1 MSEFSLIER
10 FFVDAGAKRADVALG
25 IGDDAA
31 VISPP
36 TGTELVTAT
45 DTMVAGVHFFDDVPV
60 DSLGH
65 KALAV
70 NLSDLAAMGATPAWA
85 LLALTLPGGQETWL
99 SEFVRGFGELA
110 RRYQVALVGGDTTRG
125 PLTITV
131 QVIGYLPAGKALTR
145 HGAQP
150 GDLIFVTGTLGDAAA
165 ALSLLKQNQAKPV
178 AEVEYLINRLQ
189 QPEPRVK
196 EGLLLSGMATSC
208 IDISDGLIADLG
220 HVLQASGVGARLQRA
235 RIPRSA
241 EFVTA
246 ISQALI
252 PEDVWDQVLTGGD
265 DYELCFTLPAA
276 QRNQLEALPCRV
288 TEIGVITAE
297 SGIELIDE
305 NGHSLPPPEG
315 GYDHF
320 R

>member
-10 FFVDAGAKRADVALG
+10 FFVDAGAKRADVTLG

-36 TGTELVTAT
+36 AGAELVTAT
-45 DTMVAGVHFFDDVPV
+45 DTMVAGVHFFDDVRV

-70 NLSDLAAMGATPAWA
+70 NLSDLAAMGAMPAWA
-85 LLALTLPGGQETWL
+85 LLALTVPGGQESWL
-99 SEFVRGFGELA
+99 KEFVRGFGELA
-110 RRYQVALVGGDTTRG
+110 RRYQVALIGGDTTRG

-145 HGAQP
+145 HGARP

-165 ALSLLKQNQAKPV
+165 ALSLLKQNQVKST
-178 AEVEYLINRLQ
+178 AETEYLINRLQ
-189 QPEPRVK
+189 QPEPRVS
-196 EGLLLSGMATSC
+196 EGLSLAGKATSC

-220 HVLQASGVGARLQRA
+220 HVVQASGVGARLQRA

-241 EFVTA
+241 ELVTT
-246 ISQALI
+246 ISQSLI
-252 PEDVWDQVLTGGD
+252 PENVWDPVLTGGD

-276 QRNQLEALPCRV
+276 QRNQLEALSCRV

-305 NGHSLPPPEG
+305 NGRSLPSPEG

>member
-10 FFVDAGAKRADVALG
+10 FFVDAGAERADVTLG

-36 TGTELVTAT
+36 AGAELVTAT

-85 LLALTLPGGQETWL
+85 LLALTLPGGQESWL
-99 SEFVRGFGELA
+99 NEFVRGFGELA

-145 HGAQP
+145 HGARP

-165 ALSLLKQNQAKPV
+165 ALSLLKQNQVKPT

-189 QPEPRVK
+189 QPEPRVN
-196 EGLLLSGMATSC
+196 EGLSLAGMATSC

-297 SGIELIDE
+297 LGIELIDE
-305 NGHSLPPPEG
+305 NGQSLPPPEG